1 MCAFSTCAT
10 FVRAG
15 IWKKWFPR
23 LGESYLLILFSTRKY
38 MQPWVYFL
46 AQLGMSNVHSCS
58 EMRAGITGSLVSR
71 VHAAG
76 SVMSCVR
83 HGHLSLLVGIG
94 DLPQGER
101 IEVRM

>member
-1 MCAFSTCAT
+1 MCILYTCASC
-10 FVRAG
+10 VG
-15 IWKKWFPR
+15 LGEKVDPR

-83 HGHLSLLVGIG
+83 HAMGICLCCLELVTYHKARG
-94 DLPQGER
+94 L
-101 IEVRM
+101 M